1 MIENIKNNT
10 YCVEFKS
17 IEEFYNYLCNTP
29 VNDAFKNRELKSKT
43 GRPEFT
49 KTNSYEEAVE
59 LMKYG
64 WEDMAKELNQKLAAK
79 SRNVVYGNRQV
90 NKFDVCGYQASV
102 PRYLQGIPTNMI
114 SKKNIPVK
122 EKVVT
127 INKSVTYAGRVSI
140 KDIISESV
148 RVLQIVKK
156 LEVQGVKANINVIFG
171 TEKAGRKIICK
182 IRVKNAN
189 ERLNISKLAF
199 CLVHPSMLRRIIFR
213 FVEVY
218 PYTTNYFVIGYG
230 SPMYENDMYSVC
242 EKEYVLPAFMR
253 IHSKEIEELKDL
265 EMFKA

>member
-1 MIENIKNNT
+1 MIENIKENT

-17 IEEFYNYLCNTP
+17 IEEFYNYTCNTP
-29 VNDAFKNRELKSKT
+29 TNDAFKNKELKSKT
-43 GRPEFT
+43 GRLEFT

-59 LMKYG
+59 LMKHG
-64 WEDMAKELNQKLAAK
+64 WDDMAKELNQKLTAK
-79 SRNVVYGNRQV
+79 SKNVVYGNKQV

-122 EKVVT
+122 EKIIT
-127 INKSVTYAGRVSI
+127 INKSVNYNSGVST

-156 LEVQGVKANINVIFG
+156 LEAQGVKVNLNVIFG
-171 TEKAGRKIICK
+171 TERIGRKIICK

-213 FVEVY
+213 FIEVY
-218 PYTTNYFVIGYG
+218 PHTTNYFVIGYG
-230 SPMYENDMYSVC
+230 SPMFEHEMYSVC
-242 EKEYVLPAFMR
+242 EKEYIFPAFLR
-253 IHSKEIEELKDL
+253 ISDRDIEELKDL
-265 EMFKA
+265 EKYRA